1 MVDIGSALISIKTIA
16 GIAKDAGKI
25 EITQNVIELQ
35 QTLLSLQ
42 SENAELANENR
53 DLKKKIRELIDQL
66 RMGDEF
72 YFERN
77 AYWRGEGDQREGPF
91 CSRCFDAEGK
101 AIRMTQNS
109 PGHGYCYNCKAG
121 VLLET
126 SAERSGRRERTVRP
140 RRPGWVNS
148 WKE

>member
-1 MVDIGSALISIKTIA
+1 VVDIASALISIKTIA
-16 GIAKDAGKI
+16 GIAKDAGRI
-25 EITQNVIELQ
+25 EITQHVISLQ
-35 QTLLSLQ
+35 QTMMALQ
-42 SENAELANENR
+42 AESAELAEQNH
-53 DLKKKIRELIDQL
+53 DLKTKIRELLDQL

-77 AYWRGEGDQREGPF
+77 AYWRGEGDEREGPF

-101 AIRMTQNS
+101 AVRMTQNS

-121 VLLET
+121 ILLE
-126 SAERSGRRERTVRP
+126 SSNERRERRERTVRP